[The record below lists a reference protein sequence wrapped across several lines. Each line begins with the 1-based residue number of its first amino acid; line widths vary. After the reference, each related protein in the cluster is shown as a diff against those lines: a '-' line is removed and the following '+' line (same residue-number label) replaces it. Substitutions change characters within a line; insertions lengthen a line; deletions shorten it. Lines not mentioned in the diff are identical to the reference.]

1 MSLPEPPLL
10 VITDRRMARRLLP
23 AVVAEALAGGCR
35 WLLVREKDLPQSA
48 LIALVKEIL
57 DLARPYSAWV
67 GVSAD
72 AQATIEAA
80 AHGVHLPQGADVQ
93 SVRAQIGATRWIG
106 VSAHSRSE
114 VEAAAAVGADYVTLS
129 PIFPTQSKP
138 GYGPALGLTTLRR
151 VAQAAP
157 IPVIALGGI
166 TAENAASCIEAGA
179 AGVAVMGEIMRAADP
194 ATAVQR
200 LVKSVQEGRP
210 RR

>member
-10 VITDRRMARRLLP
+10 VITDRRMARRPLP

-35 WLLVREKDLPQSA
+35 WLLVREKDLPRSA

-67 GVSAD
+67 SVSAD

-80 AHGVHLPQGADVQ
+80 AHGVHLPQGADVH
-93 SVRAQIGATRWIG
+93 SARAQIGAARWIG
-106 VSAHSRSE
+106 VSAHSQSE
-114 VEAAAAVGADYVTLS
+114 VEAAAAAGADYVTLS
-129 PIFPTQSKP
+129 PIFSTQSKP
-138 GYGPALGLTTLRR
+138 GYGPPLGLTTLQQ

-166 TAENAASCIEAGA
+166 TAENAAGCMEAGA
-179 AGVAVMGEIMRAADP
+179 AGVAVMGEVMRAADP

-200 LVKSVQEGRP
+200 LVKSIQEGRT